1 MQAVLVLKGLGIWP
15 NLGATVL
22 IGCARQAVLPLIGL
36 DTWPNTWARVN

>member
-1 MQAVLVLKGLGIWP
+1 MQAVLVLKGLGTWP
-15 NLGATVL
+15 NLGAAVL